1 MEKNINMKQIYAE
14 VYTVLSMLGGDYIGK
29 IPRNV
34 LNIIADQRDKDYI
47 VNINDEQPLDE
58 QNLSEE
64 AIALLASLKLD
75 YWCDSDDE
83 KKAAIKGLQSAA
95 GYVRREIGSRVNIR
109 CVPEFTFCIDTTIEY
124 GARIND
130 LLHSVIKEDESND

>member
-64 AIALLASLKLD
+64 AIALIACLKLD

-83 KKAAIKGLQSAA
+83 KKALQDILDLNEEKYSGKPLSINSKKAWINMIK
-95 GYVRREIGSRVNIR
+95 NK
-109 CVPEFTFCIDTTIEY
+109 T
-124 GARIND
+124 
-130 LLHSVIKEDESND
+130 